1 MKNAVKQ
8 GVKMSKILAYTSPAL
23 GHLFPMTP
31 LLLELR
37 SRGHDVHV
45 RTLAGQV
52 ERMESLGLTA
62 SAADP
67 RIEMIENADWKEGN
81 ARAALASVVSTFVA
95 RGKYDAPDLERA
107 VADLQPDVLI
117 VDINAWGAQVA
128 AEASGLPH
136 VTFSP
141 YTPPIRSVGT
151 PPFGPGFKPLPGLL
165 GRMRDGLLRPL
176 VMGAAEKAMGPG
188 IAELRSARG
197 LPAVASAD
205 EFFRHAP
212 LMLVTTAEPFEYHHE
227 DWGTDIMMIGA
238 SAWEPPGAVPEELS
252 AWLDESGRPLV
263 LVTTSSEFQDDGV
276 LVRTALEALAD
287 EAVSVVAT
295 MPAGVPDDL
304 VVPANA
310 RVEQFVPHGP
320 LLERAAVAV
329 THGGMGGTQKAL
341 AHGVPV
347 CAVPFGRDQLEV
359 AMRVEMSG
367 SGTRVPAKK
376 LDAPRLRAAV
386 REAMGRAEGAR
397 RVAEGYRA
405 TGGVAAA
412 ADTIER
418 RFVRAGASGI
428 S

>member
-1 MKNAVKQ
+1 
-8 GVKMSKILAYTSPAL
+8 MSTILAYTSPAL

-37 SRGHDVHV
+37 SRGHRVHV

-52 ERMESLGLTA
+52 ERMRSLGLEA
-62 SAADP
+62 SPADP
-67 RIEMIENADWKEGN
+67 RIESVENVDWKEGG

-95 RGKYDAPDLERA
+95 RGQYDAPDLQQA
-107 VADLQPDVLI
+107 IADLEPDLLI
-117 VDINAWGAQVA
+117 VDINSWGAQVA
-128 AEASGLPH
+128 AEASGLPF
-136 VTFSP
+136 VSFSP
-141 YTPPIRSVGT
+141 YTPPIRSEGT
-151 PPFGPGFKPLPGLL
+151 PPFGPGFRPLPGVL
-165 GRMRDGLLRPL
+165 GRVRDGLLRPV

-188 IAELRSARG
+188 IAELRRAWG
-197 LPAVASAD
+197 LPPVASAD
-205 EFFRHAP
+205 AFLRHAP

-227 DWGTDIMMIGA
+227 DWGEDIMMIGP
-238 SAWEPPGAVPEELS
+238 SAWEPPAEVPAELL
-252 AWLDESGRPLV
+252 AWLDATGRPLV

-287 EAVSVVAT
+287 EPVSVVAT

-310 RVEQFVPHGP
+310 RVERFVPHGP

-341 AHGVPV
+341 AHAVPV

-359 AMRVEMSG
+359 AMRVQVSG
-367 SGTRVPAKK
+367 SGTRVPSRK
-376 LDAPRLRAAV
+376 LNASRLRAAV
-386 REAMGRAEGAR
+386 HEAMGCTEGAR

-412 ADTIER
+412 ADVIEE
-418 RFVRAGASGI
+418 RFATRPEVRGLS
-428 S
+428 

>member
-1 MKNAVKQ
+1 
-8 GVKMSKILAYTSPAL
+8 MSTILAYTSPAL

-37 SRGHDVHV
+37 SRGHRVHV

-52 ERMESLGLTA
+52 EQLQSLGLEA

-67 RIEMIENADWKEGN
+67 RAEAIENADWKEGG

-107 VADLQPDVLI
+107 IADLEPDLLV

-128 AEASGLPH
+128 AEASGLPF
-136 VTFSP
+136 VSFSP
-141 YTPPIRSVGT
+141 YTPPIRSEGT
-151 PPFGPGFKPLPGLL
+151 PPFGPGFKPLRGVL
-165 GRMRDGLLRPL
+165 GRVRDAVLRPL

-188 IAELRSARG
+188 IAELRRDRG
-197 LPAVASAD
+197 LPPLASAD
-205 EFFRHAP
+205 AFLRHAP

-227 DWGTDIMMIGA
+227 DWGDDIKMIGA
-238 SAWEPPGAVPEELS
+238 SAWEPPAEVSAELS
-252 AWLDESGRPLV
+252 AWLDSADRADRPLV

-287 EAVSVVAT
+287 EPVTVVAT

-310 RVEQFVPHGP
+310 RVERFVPHGP

-359 AMRVEMSG
+359 AMRVQVSG
-367 SGTRVPAKK
+367 SGTRVPSRK
-376 LDAPRLRAAV
+376 LNASRLRAAV
-386 REAMGRAEGAR
+386 HEAMGCTEGAR

-412 ADTIER
+412 ADVIEE
-418 RFVRAGASGI
+418 RFATRPEVRGLS
-428 S
+428 